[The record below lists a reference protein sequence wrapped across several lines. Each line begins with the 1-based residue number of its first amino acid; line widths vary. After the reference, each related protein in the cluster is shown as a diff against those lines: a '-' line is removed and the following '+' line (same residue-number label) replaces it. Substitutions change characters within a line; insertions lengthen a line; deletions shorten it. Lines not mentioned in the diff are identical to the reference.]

1 MLLEALVKVA
11 GGVKKGTTF
20 PSHLPLSDLRERL
33 VERMSAFHRVT
44 VEGEAPLF
52 KKGALKLIHI
62 HLKRAAGHNKTH
74 ISGLESF
81 LISPDAVAQALKVK
95 LGCTTAVLK
104 LPGNNVKE
112 QEVLLQGHCLN
123 EVVDYLRDAYCID
136 KKWVVLPTP
145 KKSG

>member
-1 MLLEALVKVA
+1 VSGAPSRVR
-11 GGVKKGTTF
+11 GVN
-20 PSHLPLSDLRERL
+20 R
-33 VERMSAFHRVT
+33 
-44 VEGEAPLF
+44 
-52 KKGALKLIHI
+52 
-62 HLKRAAGHNKTH
+62 
-74 ISGLESF
+74 LESF
-81 LISPDAVAQALKVK
+81 LISPDAVAQARGPRGGAAWPTPRGLPHTAPLPPPPWQALKVK

>member
-74 ISGLESF
+74 ISGLDSAP
-81 LISPDAVAQALKVK
+81 LSPRSRRERRPFTRR
-95 LGCTTAVLK
+95 GC
-104 LPGNNVKE
+104 E
-112 QEVLLQGHCLN
+112 
-123 EVVDYLRDAYCID
+123 
-136 KKWVVLPTP
+136 
-145 KKSG
+145 